1 MSLVRVLKRY
11 KNRLVKR
18 FTKEIAR
25 QQFNFRC
32 DRHITILLRSL
43 AHRLEIPVYCLA
55 EHASQLGLAEI
66 VVMMQD
72 KELKEQ
78 LCNHLVRDHLLTPIA
93 KPESEPE
100 SRRALRLR
108 NALDFLRIYDNEKSL
123 DEQRSVILKVAEEM
137 SRDRQP
143 SEEENDD

>member
-1 MSLVRVLKRY
+1 MSLVRVLRRY

-18 FTKEIAR
+18 FTKEIER
-25 QQFNFRC
+25 QQLNFRC

-43 AHRLEIPVYCLA
+43 AHQLQIPVYCLA
-55 EHASQLGLAEI
+55 EHSVQLGLAE
-66 VVMMQD
+66 VAVLMQD

-78 LCNHLVRDHLLTPIA
+78 LCRHLVNDHLLTLVT

-100 SRRALRLR
+100 SRRALRLK

-123 DEQRSVILKVAEEM
+123 GEQRLVILKVSEEM
-137 SRDRQP
+137 ANGEEP
-143 SEEENDD
+143 SEED